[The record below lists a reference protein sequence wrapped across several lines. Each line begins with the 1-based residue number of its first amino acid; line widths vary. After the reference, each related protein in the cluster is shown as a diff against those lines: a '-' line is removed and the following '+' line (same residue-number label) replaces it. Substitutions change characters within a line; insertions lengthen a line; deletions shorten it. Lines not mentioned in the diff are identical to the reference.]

1 MITVGYADDDDGV
14 GKQSKLQEI
23 RNGASSN
30 CTPDV
35 HRTISG
41 SSLHINR
48 NALYTHPVPKGNV
61 STTKCMVTTIHH
73 FAESDLRG

>member
-1 MITVGYADDDDGV
+1 MMMMVLENKANCRKSGMEHHLTA
-14 GKQSKLQEI
+14 LQTYIEQYQEAAYI
-23 RNGASSN
+23 
-30 CTPDV
+30 
-35 HRTISG
+35 
-41 SSLHINR
+41 INR